1 MTTKIRKSLLEAVS
15 EVIYFDNLTEKEKI
29 DHILK
34 EDFNKDVRRY
44 EKYHKEFSGVLTES
58 QIDEGFLDTVKN
70 FGKNALSSV
79 TDAWKKAKQK
89 GDEEEMARLQK
100 KLDKL
105 KTASDSGKKLPDVSS
120 REKVAVMAG
129 QSVIDELEK
138 QDSKTADI
146 LKSSS
151 PEKVADALENPNIK
165 RKAEEI
171 KKQIA
176 SETPA
181 SGESGFLG
189 KVTSWMKK
197 NPVKGAA
204 AVALLSVVVG
214 AAAVGS
220 GGVLPL
226 IGTVIGGAAKGAVVG
241 GIGGGVVGAAKSAI
255 GDKMA
260 GNKFD
265 LKKTAK
271 AGLAGAKTGAIGGA
285 LAGAAGAVGKAA
297 GKAVFDNDTLP
308 QNSTNVDIQASKEG
322 EKEAKSIIQKMKDA
336 GFASDPSAKRPTW
349 NGSFR
354 QFEDPDSMGQKLI
367 STGTDG
373 TREYNY
379 WLKQKL
385 YGKISDQ
392 DFIEKMK
399 EFARTGAQQ

>member
-1 MTTKIRKSLLEAVS
+1 MLYSSLL
-15 EVIYFDNLTEKEKI
+15 K
-29 DHILK
+29 
-34 EDFNKDVRRY
+34 FN
-44 EKYHKEFSGVLTES
+44 
-58 QIDEGFLDTVKN
+58 
-70 FGKNALSSV
+70 
-79 TDAWKKAKQK
+79 
-89 GDEEEMARLQK
+89 
-100 KLDKL
+100 
-105 KTASDSGKKLPDVSS
+105 
-120 REKVAVMAG
+120 
-129 QSVIDELEK
+129 
-138 QDSKTADI
+138 SKS
-146 LKSSS
+146 K
-151 PEKVADALENPNIK
+151 NPNIK

-271 AGLAGAKTGAIGGA
+271 AGLAGAKTGAKTGA
-285 LAGAAGAVGKAA
+285 IAGAVGAFA
-297 GKAVFDNDTLP
+297 GSAIKGLSSGLKNIMSGKPGEVSASELDKVKTNIDNTVENP
-308 QNSTNVDIQASKEG
+308 
-322 EKEAKSIIQKMKDA
+322 
-336 GFASDPSAKRPTW
+336 
-349 NGSFR
+349 
-354 QFEDPDSMGQKLI
+354 EDPYAGMDYNEIRTVKKLDRIKQAMDIIGISKGQYREI
-367 STGTDG
+367 GTDSFAITSPNG
-373 TREYNY
+373 VQQLFSYDKN
-379 WLKQKL
+379 LQ
-385 YGKISDQ
+385 IS
-392 DFIEKMK
+392 
-399 EFARTGAQQ
+399 